1 MICQLII
8 IILHNPNNNNNNIQR
23 WTRLQTIAGEYGS
36 LENKEDYLD
45 LTTPKPQQQQQQQQ
59 PELYTDL
66 AEYQGDQG
74 IYQDV
79 STKENNSNKIPSTN
93 KSTGAIADNNYD
105 NYADLNRTDVADAAR
120 NDVYADLQ

>member
-1 MICQLII
+1 MSA
-8 IILHNPNNNNNNIQR
+8 NNNNTSQPQQQQQQYTTLNEATNN
-23 WTRLQTIAGEYGS
+23 AGEYGS

>member
-1 MICQLII
+1 MSA
-8 IILHNPNNNNNNIQR
+8 NNNNTSQPQQQQQQYTTLNEATNN
-23 WTRLQTIAGEYGS
+23 AGEYGS

-45 LTTPKPQQQQQQQQ
+45 LTTPKPQQQQQQ

-93 KSTGAIADNNYD
+93 KSTGAIPDNNYD